1 MKTKPPTR
9 WQSYAYICLCST
21 GLRIRGR
28 VNLKPP
34 VDPEKAR
41 AKVNRRIAQALH
53 GQPDYDPFNAL
64 ILIRAE

>member
-1 MKTKPPTR
+1 MTLSLADLHKRAPE
-9 WQSYAYICLCST
+9 I
-21 GLRIRGR
+21 
-28 VNLKPP
+28 VHLKPP